1 MPIALNKLSSK
12 ELAELRAQLE
22 QRQVELQK
30 QTLEVLREKVF
41 AMIEKEGLT
50 IDQVFGSRTK
60 GRQPA
65 RTTSALVPKKYRNP
79 KSPHQE
85 WSGRGRQPAWFAE
98 AIASGTKEKSLLIKS

>member
-1 MPIALNKLSSK
+1 MPIALNKLSSI

-65 RTTSALVPKKYRNP
+65 RTTNALVPKKYRNP

>member
-1 MPIALNKLSSK
+1 MPIALNKLSAK

-30 QTLEVLREKVF
+30 QTLDALRERVF

-50 IDQVFGSRTK
+50 IDEVLGSKTR
-60 GRQPA
+60 GRQ
-65 RTTSALVPKKYRNP
+65 TTRKTKAEVPKKYRNP

-85 WSGRGRQPAWFAE
+85 WSGRGRQPVWFAE
-98 AIASGTKEKSLLIKS
+98 AIASGVKERALLIR